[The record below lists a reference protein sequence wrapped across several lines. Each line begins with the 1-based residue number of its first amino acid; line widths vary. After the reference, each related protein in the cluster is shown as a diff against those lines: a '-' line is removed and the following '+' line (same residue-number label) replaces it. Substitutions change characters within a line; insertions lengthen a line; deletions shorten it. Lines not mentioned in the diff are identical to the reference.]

1 MYYVT
6 HKFGK
11 NEKKSLLL
19 ALFFMYI
26 AGRNLR
32 GIAPLALQRAECK
45 PFFPEMLNDGG
56 QAFNRFFVSYAVMH
70 K

>member
-1 MYYVT
+1 MSHINLV
-6 HKFGK
+6 KMK
-11 NEKKSLLL
+11 KKSLLL